1 MTDTRILLGIWVLL
15 LVSGLAAAALFG
27 QGVLRDSRHG
37 EPVVHLD
44 LSKETDWIAAPF
56 RVWREGRHR
65 LLLSSVNHD
74 DRLVGRPFRG
84 EIEVRIVDPSGTVV
98 LERGYPP
105 GSIGHAVPSN
115 YGDVRLD
122 SIRIR
127 SGSLGRWALLVRV
140 TAADAA
146 FETVRSEVKLR
157 TDQRELGMGGL
168 INTVMILPAGLLL
181 ALAALVAVPL
191 ARRDHRSPLILT
203 LSLLLALALFVRW
216 RPG

>member
-1 MTDTRILLGIWVLL
+1 MTDTRILLGVWGLL
-15 LVSGLAAAALFG
+15 LVSGLASAALFG

-37 EPVVHLD
+37 EPVVRLD
-44 LSKETDWIAAPF
+44 LSKETDWMAAPF

-84 EIEVRIVDPSGTVV
+84 EIEVRIVDPNGTVV

-105 GSIGHAVPSN
+105 GSTEHVVPSN

-122 SIRIR
+122 SIRIHG
-127 SGSLGRWALLVRV
+127 GSFGRWALRVRV
-140 TAADAA
+140 TDGDAG

-157 TDQRELGMGGL
+157 TDRRDLGMGGL

-181 ALAALVAVPL
+181 VLATLVAVPL
-191 ARRDHRSPLILT
+191 ARRNHRSPLVLT
-203 LSLLLALALFVRW
+203 LSLLLAFTLFVTW